1 MERHRFIDLLS
12 EFGVMSINWI
22 DPFASI
28 ASLLDLF
35 AAGVVQGSQDS
46 DFQATGAEYWG

>member
-12 EFGVMSINWI
+12 ELGIMSINWV
-22 DPFASI
+22 DPFAFI
-28 ASLLDLF
+28 VSLVDLF
-35 AAGVVQGSQDS
+35 AAASVQGFQDS